1 MAESQ
6 LAETRR
12 LSLLRGRPLIVGFVL
27 LVLAVV
33 VAVAAPRYATGP
45 VRIVIDATPIASFDN
60 RDPSKVR
67 FGNLEFR
74 GGLTL
79 ESRHPAFGGISG
91 IHVEPDGNRFIA
103 VTDKGSWLRGRIIY
117 RDGRPADIADAEMAP
132 ILGQDGRA
140 LAARGW
146 YDTESLAERDGVLY
160 VGIERVEQIVRFDY
174 RRDGLLARGQP
185 VSVPADFKTLTYN
198 KSLECVAAPQ
208 QGPLAGELIT
218 VSEQSLDAAGNLR
231 SFVLGTNRVMRFS
244 MSVKRTDEFDVSDCT
259 ILPPDDM
266 LLLERRLSLVSGI
279 AIRIRRV
286 PLSSLKE
293 GAVVDGLTMVE
304 ADLAY
309 QIDNMEGISTHRTAG
324 GDTIITIVSDD
335 NFSVLQRNLLLQ
347 FAVVEE

>member
-1 MAESQ
+1 MAKSQ
-6 LAETRR
+6 PAETRR
-12 LSLLRGRPLIVGFVL
+12 LSFLRGRPLIVG
-27 LVLAVV
+27 LVVFILAIV

-74 GGLTL
+74 GGLAL

-91 IHVEPDGNRFIA
+91 INVEPGGNRFIA
-103 VTDKGSWLRGRIIY
+103 VTDKGSWLHGRIIY
-117 RDGRPADIADAEMAP
+117 RDGRPAAIADAEMAP
-132 ILGQDGRA
+132 ILGQDGRP

-146 YDTESLAERDGVLY
+146 YDTESLAESDGFLY

-185 VSVPADFKTLTYN
+185 ISVPADFKTLAYN

-208 QGPLAGELIT
+208 QGPVAGELIA
-218 VSEQSLDAAGNLR
+218 VSEQSLDVAGNLR
-231 SFVLGTNRVMRFS
+231 SFVLGTNRVTRFS
-244 MSVKRTDEFDVSDCT
+244 VRRTDEFDVSDCT
-259 ILPPDDM
+259 ILPPDDL
-266 LLLERRLSLVSGI
+266 LLLERRLSLVRGI

-293 GAVVDGLTMVE
+293 GAVVDGRTMVE

-309 QIDNMEGISTHRTAG
+309 QIDNMEGISIHRTAG
-324 GDTIITIVSDD
+324 GETIITIVSDD

>member
-1 MAESQ
+1 MAKPQ
-6 LAETRR
+6 PTETRR
-12 LSLLRGRPLIVGFVL
+12 LSFLRGRPLIVG
-27 LVLAVV
+27 LVVFILAIV

-74 GGLTL
+74 GGLAL

-91 IHVEPDGNRFIA
+91 INVEPGGNRFIA
-103 VTDKGSWLRGRIIY
+103 VTDKGSWLHGRIIY
-117 RDGRPADIADAEMAP
+117 RDGRPAAIADAEMAP
-132 ILGQDGRA
+132 ILGQDGRP

-146 YDTESLAERDGVLY
+146 YDTESLAESDGFLY

-185 VSVPADFKTLTYN
+185 ISVPADFKTLAYN

-208 QGPLAGELIT
+208 QGPVAGELIA
-218 VSEQSLDAAGNLR
+218 VSEQSLDVGGNLR
-231 SFVLGTNRVMRFS
+231 SFVLGTNRVTRF
-244 MSVKRTDEFDVSDCT
+244 SVKRTDEFDVSDCT
-259 ILPPDDM
+259 ILPPDDL
-266 LLLERRLSLVSGI
+266 LLLERRLSPVRGI

-293 GAVVDGLTMVE
+293 GAVVDGRTMVE

-309 QIDNMEGISTHRTAG
+309 QIDNMEGISIHRTAG
-324 GDTIITIVSDD
+324 GETIITIVSDD

>member
-6 LAETRR
+6 PAETRR
-12 LSLLRGRPLIVGFVL
+12 LSLLRGRPLIVGLVL
-27 LVLAVV
+27 FVLAVV
-33 VAVAAPRYATGP
+33 VAVAVPRYATGP

-74 GGLTL
+74 GGLAL
-79 ESRHPAFGGISG
+79 ESRHPPFGGISG
-91 IHVEPDGNRFIA
+91 IYVEPGGNRFIA

-117 RDGRPADIADAEMAP
+117 RDGRPAGIADAEMAP
-132 ILGQDGRA
+132 ILGQDGRP

-174 RRDGLLARGQP
+174 RRDGLLARGKP

-198 KSLECVAAPQ
+198 RSLECVAAPQ
-208 QGPLAGELIT
+208 QGPLAGELIA

-231 SFVLGTNRVMRFS
+231 SFVLGTNRVLRF
-244 MSVKRTDEFDVSDCT
+244 SVKRTDEFDVSDCT

-266 LLLERRLSLVSGI
+266 LLLERRLSLARGI
-279 AIRIRRV
+279 TIRIRRV

-293 GAVVDGLTMVE
+293 GAVVDGCTMVE

-309 QIDNMEGISTHRTAG
+309 QIDNMEGISIHRTAG
-324 GDTIITIVSDD
+324 GETIITIVSDD

>member
-1 MAESQ
+1 
-6 LAETRR
+6 
-12 LSLLRGRPLIVGFVL
+12 LSFLRGRPLIVGLVL
-27 LVLAVV
+27 FILAVV
-33 VAVAAPRYATGP
+33 VAVAAPRLATGP
-45 VRIVIDATPIASFDN
+45 VRIVIDAAPVAAFDN

-79 ESRHPAFGGISG
+79 ESKHPAFGGISG
-91 IHVEPDGNRFIA
+91 IHVERGGDRFIA

-117 RDGRPADIADAEMAP
+117 RDGRPVGIADAEMAP
-132 ILGQDGRA
+132 ILGQDGRP

-185 VSVPADFKTLTYN
+185 ISVPADFKTLTYN

-208 QGPLAGELIT
+208 QGPLAGELIA
-218 VSEQSLDAAGNLR
+218 VSEKSLDAAGNLR
-231 SFVLGTNRVMRFS
+231 SFVLGTNRVVHF
-244 MSVKRTDEFDVSDCT
+244 SVKRTDEFDVSDCT
-259 ILPPDDM
+259 ILPPDDL
-266 LLLERRLSLVSGI
+266 LLLERRFSFVRGI

-293 GAVVDGLTMVE
+293 GAVVDGRTVIE
-304 ADLAY
+304 ADLAFE
-309 QIDNMEGISTHRTAG
+309 IDNMEGISVHRTTG
-324 GDTIITIVSDD
+324 GETIITIVSDD

-347 FAVVEE
+347 FAVVGE

>member
-1 MAESQ
+1 VAKSK

-12 LSLLRGRPLIVGFVL
+12 LIFLRGRPLIVG
-27 LVLAVV
+27 LVLFILA
-33 VAVAAPRYATGP
+33 VAVAAPRYATGL
-45 VRIVIDATPIASFDN
+45 VRVVIDATPVTSFDN

-74 GGLTL
+74 GGLAL
-79 ESRHPAFGGISG
+79 ESKYPAFGGISG
-91 IHVEPDGNRFIA
+91 IHVEPGGNRFIA

-117 RDGRPADIADAEMAP
+117 RDGRPAGIADTEMAP
-132 ILGQDGRA
+132 ILGQDGRP

-146 YDTESLAERDGVLY
+146 YDTESLAERDGILY

-185 VSVPADFKTLTYN
+185 INVPADFKTLTYN

-208 QGPLAGELIT
+208 QGSLAGELIA
-218 VSEQSLDAAGNLR
+218 VSEKSLDAAGNLR
-231 SFVLGTNRVMRFS
+231 SFVLGANRVTRF
-244 MSVKRTDEFDVSDCT
+244 SVKRTDEFDVSDCT
-259 ILPPDDM
+259 ILPPDDL
-266 LLLERRLSLVSGI
+266 LLLERRFSFVRGI

-286 PLSSLKE
+286 PISSLKE
-293 GAVVDGLTMVE
+293 GVVVDGRTMIE

-309 QIDNMEGISTHRTAG
+309 EIDNMEGISIHRTTG
-324 GDTIITIVSDD
+324 GETIITIVSDD

-347 FAVVEE
+347 FAVVGE

>member
-1 MAESQ
+1 
-6 LAETRR
+6 
-12 LSLLRGRPLIVGFVL
+12 LSFLRGRPLIVGLVL
-27 LVLAVV
+27 FILAVV
-33 VAVAAPRYATGP
+33 VAVAAPRLATGP
-45 VRIVIDATPIASFDN
+45 VRIVIDATPVAAFDN

-79 ESRHPAFGGISG
+79 ESKHPAFGGISG
-91 IHVEPDGNRFIA
+91 IHMEPGGNRFIA

-117 RDGRPADIADAEMAP
+117 RDGRPVGIAEAEMAP
-132 ILGQDGRA
+132 ILGQDGRP

-146 YDTESLAERDGVLY
+146 YDTESLAERDGILY
-160 VGIERVEQIVRFDY
+160 VGVERVEQIVRFDY

-185 VSVPADFKTLTYN
+185 VNVPADFKTLTYN

-208 QGPLAGELIT
+208 QGPLAGELIA
-218 VSEQSLDAAGNLR
+218 VSERSLDAAGNLR

-244 MSVKRTDEFDVSDCT
+244 VKRTDEFDVSDCT
-259 ILPPDDM
+259 ILPPDDL
-266 LLLERRLSLVSGI
+266 LLLERRFSFVRGI

-286 PLSSLKE
+286 PLSSVKE
-293 GAVVDGLTMVE
+293 GAVVDGRTMIE

-309 QIDNMEGISTHRTAG
+309 EIDNMEGISIHRTSDG
-324 GDTIITIVSDD
+324 ETIITVVSDD

-347 FAVVEE
+347 FAVVGE